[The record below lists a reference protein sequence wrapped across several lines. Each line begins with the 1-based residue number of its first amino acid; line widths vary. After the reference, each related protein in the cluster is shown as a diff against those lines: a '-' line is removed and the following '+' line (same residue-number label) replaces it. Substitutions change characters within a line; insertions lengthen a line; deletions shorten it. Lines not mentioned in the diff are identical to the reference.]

1 MKLVGDKY
9 RMARRNQ
16 TKNKQRREISKIILK
31 LLSSMQILDRKMTTL
46 VEHWEFGVVAKILA
60 TSL

>member
-16 TKNKQRREISKIILK
+16 MRNKQRRKISKTILK
-31 LLSSMQILDRKMTTL
+31 MLSRMQILDRKMTTL
-46 VEHWEFGVVAKILA
+46 VERWDLVL
-60 TSL
+60 